1 MPDLDAIVLTHQ
13 PVVLKTAY
21 RLLGR
26 SEDARDAAQEVFL
39 KWFRNRTH
47 VNGDIGAW
55 LYRVTVNVCND
66 HFRQRRP
73 TVQLCENRPDSVP
86 GPESQMRTKEQRG
99 LLRSALNILT
109 ERERATILL
118 RHVDGYSCDETAAI
132 LNVTSE
138 TVRSRAH
145 SARAKMAT
153 RLRRRR

>member
-1 MPDLDAIVLTHQ
+1 MPDLDTIVLTHQ

-39 KWFRNRTH
+39 KWFRNRSR

-55 LYRVTVNVCND
+55 LYRVTINVCND

-73 TVQLCENRPDSVP
+73 TVPLCENRPDSTP
-86 GPESQMRTKEQRG
+86 GPESLLRTQEQRRQ
-99 LLRSALNILT
+99 LRSALNILS